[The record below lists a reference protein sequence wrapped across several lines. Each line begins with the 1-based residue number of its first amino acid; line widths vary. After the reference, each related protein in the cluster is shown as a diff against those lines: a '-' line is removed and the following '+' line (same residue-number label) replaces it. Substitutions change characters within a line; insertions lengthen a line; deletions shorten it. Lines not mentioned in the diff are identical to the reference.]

1 MRKEQ
6 VREPGA
12 RAEVRGSRD
21 SKEAGVTGAPHRTS
35 RTPGAGRQSGAG
47 LGARRQTGRKASC
60 KLTALAWYPADK
72 GASTPYHTPSYCCPI
87 PGEPG

>member
-47 LGARRQTGRKASC
+47 LGGTEADRQESILQTHRAGLVSC
-60 KLTALAWYPADK
+60 
-72 GASTPYHTPSYCCPI
+72 
-87 PGEPG
+87 